1 MLSNIVMVV
10 MNLMNKLQQET
21 ENDDNCYNSI
31 LLLSTKKTDEYFIER
46 TYICRVQKGSSII
59 KTQSEVMV

>member
-1 MLSNIVMVV
+1 